1 MTGAAVANGP
11 WFRRY
16 APRPDAP
23 CRVICFG
30 PAGGSPAF
38 FLEWARSGPPEL
50 EVLACVLPG
59 REARAAE
66 PPATDLSVL
75 ADEVAAAVRP
85 LMDRR
90 TVLFGHSMGAV
101 LAWETTRRL
110 EAAGGPSPAGL
121 VVSGCSSPEPAG
133 APAARGDGEPDDQEL
148 AAWLVELGGTPEE
161 LLADP
166 EARAVILAAFRSD
179 LALLASHRPQ
189 PAPRVRTPLRVL
201 VGEDDPTVLAADA
214 ERWSGATERFAGVR
228 AFPGGHFY
236 LIGRSLGVI
245 AEVLAMTE
253 PSDPPDRSRSPRTSP
268 AFHHEQTRGR

>member
-1 MTGAAVANGP
+1 MVNGP
-11 WFRRY
+11 WFRSY
-16 APRPDAP
+16 VPKPDAP

-75 ADEVAAAVRP
+75 VGEVAAAVRP

-101 LAWETTRRL
+101 LAWETARRL
-110 EAAGGPSPAGL
+110 EADGGPSPAGL
-121 VVSGCSSPEPAG
+121 VVSGCSSPEPPGTPSAQEY
-133 APAARGDGEPDDQEL
+133 REPDDQEL
-148 AAWLVELGGTPEE
+148 TAWLVGLGGTPAE

-166 EARAVILAAFRSD
+166 EARAVILTAFRAD
-179 LALLASHRPQ
+179 LGLLGTHRPR
-189 PAPRVRTPLRVL
+189 PAPRLRTPLRVL
-201 VGEDDPTVLAADA
+201 VGEDDPTVGVADA
-214 ERWSGATERFAGVR
+214 ERWLGATERFAGVR

-236 LIGRSLGVI
+236 LVGRTSGVI

-253 PSDPPDRSRSPRTSP
+253 PSNRPDRSDDAPRTSP
-268 AFHHEQTRGR
+268 ASQHEQTRGR